1 MNTETT
7 FKGSIFKAHLK
18 SNAQVF
24 SDEGNVK
31 FGFDIGLDGGGSVI
45 EGSVTR
51 SYTIM
56 GVTFSQTEG
65 VIIGGFGYGIGAK
78 FITNPGNGKV
88 FQAKVFNNI
97 ATGVA
102 GRKIGFEIS
111 F

>member
-1 MNTETT
+1 LTALSETL
-7 FKGSIFKAHLK
+7 AP
-18 SNAQVF
+18 A
-24 SDEGNVK
+24 
-31 FGFDIGLDGGGSVI
+31 
-45 EGSVTR
+45 
-51 SYTIM
+51 
-56 GVTFSQTEG
+56 
-65 VIIGGFGYGIGAK
+65 GAK